1 MTDDQRCDTLALV
14 DPTTGEPWMSKT
26 LRWFGGTSDAQGN
39 PVSTEFTNAFP
50 TTPLCCPS
58 RASIMTGKYAHNH
71 GVLGNFDK
79 DNLDQTTTLQHYL
92 KSKPSPYHTGV
103 FGKYLNNWVSS
114 GGNPPENPPD
124 FEGESPPSGLDLP
137 ESPVPDETA
146 RPPAE
151 DSDTEKEQ

>member
-1 MTDDQRCDTLALV
+1 MLSDPMAQRLSGNARRPNIIFIVTDDQRFDTLALV

-26 LRWFGGTSDAQGN
+26 LRWFGGTRDAQGN
-39 PVSTEFTNAFP
+39 PVSTDFTNAFP

-92 KSKPSPYHTGV
+92 KSHPSSYHTDRKSTRLNSSHGYISYAV
-103 FGKYLNNWVSS
+103 FCLKKKKKNN
-114 GGNPPENPPD
+114 
-124 FEGESPPSGLDLP
+124 
-137 ESPVPDETA
+137 
-146 RPPAE
+146 
-151 DSDTEKEQ
+151 